1 MQPTCR
7 PSSRAVVSRH
17 SRAGKTPLIDAPP
30 PVAREAAAQKRRRTW
45 ERWCPPLALHVVVR
59 LHHKLSL
66 RAESWGPKFPHDI
79 LVGKVTVAVLE
90 VPLYHVSFLL
100 GFSFYCHLLAG
111 TSWSTKKKNKDG
123 NLSRNLRPKI
133 RECVQ
138 NVRKRYL
145 PQEFLIACLAIQ
157 LSGAEWTKSRRETGE
172 VAQCTMV
179 KLKI

>member
-1 MQPTCR
+1 M
-7 PSSRAVVSRH
+7 
-17 SRAGKTPLIDAPP
+17 
-30 PVAREAAAQKRRRTW
+30 
-45 ERWCPPLALHVVVR
+45 
-59 LHHKLSL
+59 
-66 RAESWGPKFPHDI
+66 
-79 LVGKVTVAVLE
+79 TVAVLE